1 MVVIRPQHGL
11 CGAGRAL
18 QGNRKK
24 RRCDLSLYIRADSLN
39 PFRSGFLPNCLLVF
53 KNVTPFAFTGKQ
65 GDVPHTQG
73 KQCKVGIT
81 SAFAILAKSN
91 GA

>member
-1 MVVIRPQHGL
+1 MVMIRPQHGL

-24 RRCDLSLYIRADSLN
+24 RRCDLSLYIRVDSH
-39 PFRSGFLPNCLLVF
+39 PSRSGFLPNCLLVF

-65 GDVPHTQG
+65 GDVTHTQG